1 MQKYNADKFKG
12 FDVHTNNGRDT
23 LAFNEFIENSIIPS
37 GINAI
42 IVAHTLFDEAT
53 ARHVIPATGAFAKA
67 GSWLSVVNDAVFIEK
82 KANKLVV
89 HTSGLKYPAR
99 STLIDLETN
108 IDIENYK
115 LQEHLDKLTAV
126 KIEAEDYAL

>member
-1 MQKYNADKFKG
+1 M
-12 FDVHTNNGRDT
+12 
-23 LAFNEFIENSIIPS
+23 
-37 GINAI
+37 
-42 IVAHTLFDEAT
+42 
-53 ARHVIPATGAFAKA
+53 
-67 GSWLSVVNDAVFIEK
+67 FIEK